1 MTTIGA
7 ALLIAARRLA
17 HSESA
22 RLDAEVLLA
31 HTLGQTRTYLRTW
44 PERALTDAQARAFD
58 DLVERRIQGHPV
70 AHLTGAREFWSLSL
84 RVSSDTLIP
93 RPDTERLVE
102 LALERLPEHVALK
115 MADLGT
121 GSGAIA
127 LAVGS
132 ERPLCH
138 ITATDL
144 STAALTIARDNAQRL
159 GLDNLAFVA
168 GDWCAALG
176 HAQFDMIVANPPYIA
191 RDDPHLQMGDVRFEP
206 MRALS
211 AGDDGLDD
219 LRHIICCA
227 PDHLRAGG
235 WLLLEHGF
243 DQGPAVSA
251 LMRGHGYSAVADF
264 ADAGGHARVCIGRR
278 SA

>member
-7 ALLIAARRLA
+7 ALHTAAERLA

-31 HTLGQTRTYLRTW
+31 HALGQTRTYLRTW
-44 PERALTDAQARAFD
+44 PERALTDAQARAFG
-58 DLVERRIQGHPV
+58 DLIGRRVDGQPV
-70 AHLTGAREFWSLSL
+70 AHLTGTREFWSLTL
-84 RVSSDTLIP
+84 RVSADTLIP

-102 LALERLPEHVALK
+102 LALERLPEDVALNI
-115 MADLGT
+115 ADLGT

-127 LAVGS
+127 LALSS

-138 ITATDL
+138 ITATDH
-144 STAALTIARDNAQRL
+144 SSAALAIARDNAQRL
-159 GLDNLAFVA
+159 GLGNLKFVA

-191 RDDPHLQMGDVRFEP
+191 LGDPHLHMGDVRFEP
-206 MRALS
+206 MQALS
-211 AGDDGLDD
+211 AGEDGLDD
-219 LRHIICCA
+219 LRHIISCA
-227 PDHLRAGG
+227 LDHLQTGG

-243 DQGPAVSA
+243 DQGPAVST
-251 LMRGHGYSAVADF
+251 LMRAHGYAEVTDF

-278 SA
+278 PA